1 MPFCSLIPMA
11 DETGPILLVVGGD
24 TKRLQWLTHHVTT
37 RWPDAEVTTVPAGQS
52 TALSSFLESRE
63 PDAAI
68 LQADFADEPRA
79 NSVLNHMM
87 KMQRTHPGLY
97 FILLAENGDE
107 LSAVRAM
114 KSGAKDY
121 VPLARIT
128 REVLLGV
135 ITEACAKRRAAAIS
149 AAAMVTPGEDGS
161 AVQVPGYSILKEIA
175 TSNFS
180 SVFLARSERQRRNVV
195 LKVMTRGTSTREMDD
210 AERFQREYEIISSIA
225 HRSIAEIYDYG
236 TLPQHLY
243 LAMEYFPCGDLR
255 DRLRNPLS
263 TEESLYY
270 LRSIAEA
277 LRVIHVFGILHR
289 DLKPANVMLREDNS
303 PVLIDFGLARRS
315 LDEIG
320 NTGVGQV
327 LGSPY
332 YISPEQAQGQR
343 VDVRTD
349 LYSLGVMFYEMLT
362 GQRPYGGRS
371 AVAIM
376 SQHTSSPVPSLPE
389 ATSMQQPLLDRLMA
403 KQQSARYASADELLA
418 DLGPIAAV
426 A

>member
-1 MPFCSLIPMA
+1 MA
-11 DETGPILLVVGGD
+11 DATGPNLLVVGGD
-24 TKRLQWLTHHVTT
+24 SKRLQWLTHHVTSH
-37 RWPDAEVTTVPAGQS
+37 WPDAQVATVPAE
-52 TALSSFLESRE
+52 ESASLGRMIAE
-63 PDAAI
+63 RAPNAVI
-68 LQADFADEPRA
+68 LQADFAQEA
-79 NSVLNHMM
+79 AAGAVLAHMTRM
-87 KMQRTHPGLY
+87 LQMHPTLY
-97 FILLAENGDE
+97 CILLAENGGE
-107 LSAVRAM
+107 MSAVRAL

-121 VPLARIT
+121 LPLARIA
-128 REVLLGV
+128 RDQLLAA
-135 ITEACAKRRAAAIS
+135 ITEACAKRRAAAQ
-149 AAAMVTPGEDGS
+149 AAAALSHPDAENSGVD
-161 AVQVPGYSILKEIA
+161 VPGYSIVKQIS

-180 SVFLARSERQRRNVV
+180 QVFLARSARLRRNVV
-195 LKVMTRGTSTREMDD
+195 LKVMNRGESQRELHD
-210 AERFQREYEIISSIA
+210 AERFQREHEIISSIA
-225 HRSIAEIYDYG
+225 HRAIAEIYDFG
-236 TLPQHLY
+236 SLPRHLY

-263 TEESLYY
+263 VDESLYY
-270 LRSIAEA
+270 LRAIAEA

-315 LDEIG
+315 LDDAG
-320 NTGVGQV
+320 TTGIGQV

-349 LYSLGVMFYEMLT
+349 LYSLGVIFYEMLT

-371 AVAIM
+371 AVSIM
-376 SQHTSSPVPSLPE
+376 SQHTSSPVPSLP
-389 ATSMQQPLLDRLMA
+389 ASTAMQQPLLDRLMA

-418 DLGPIAAV
+418 DLGPLVAAV

>member
-1 MPFCSLIPMA
+1 MA
-11 DETGPILLVVGGD
+11 DLGPILVVVGGE
-24 TKRLQWLTHHVTT
+24 TKRLQWITHHVTSHWPSAQVT
-37 RWPDAEVTTVPAGQS
+37 TLRAGETAILSRLISEHTPDAV
-52 TALSSFLESRE
+52 L
-63 PDAAI
+63 
-68 LQADFADEPRA
+68 LQADFANEALSDA
-79 NSVLNHMM
+79 VLSGMSQLLRLQPALHC
-87 KMQRTHPGLY
+87 
-97 FILLAENGDE
+97 ILLAENGTE
-107 LSAVRAM
+107 MSAVRAL
-114 KSGAKDY
+114 KGGAKDY
-121 VPLARIT
+121 LPLAKISRDQ
-128 REVLLGV
+128 LLAAVG
-135 ITEACAKRRAAAIS
+135 EACSKRRIAAQAAAIMANS
-149 AAAMVTPGEDGS
+149 ENS
-161 AVQVPGYSILKEIA
+161 SIIEVPGYSIVKEIA

-180 SVFLARSERQRRNVV
+180 SVFLARSERLRRNVV
-195 LKVMTRGTSTREMDD
+195 LKVMTRGESERELGD
-210 AERFQREYEIISSIA
+210 AERFQREYEIISSIT
-225 HRSIAEIYDYG
+225 HRAIAEINDFG
-236 TLPQHLY
+236 SVPGHLY

-263 TEESLYY
+263 VDESLYY
-270 LRSIAEA
+270 LRTIAEA

-376 SQHTSSPVPSLPE
+376 SQHTSSPVPLLPE
-389 ATSMQQPLLDRLMA
+389 ATAAQQPLLDRLMA

>member
-1 MPFCSLIPMA
+1 MA
-11 DETGPILLVVGGD
+11 DATGPNLLVVGGD
-24 TKRLQWLTHHVTT
+24 SKRLQWLTHHVTSH
-37 RWPDAEVTTVPAGQS
+37 WPDAQVTTVPAEES
-52 TALSSFLESRE
+52 ASLSRMIADRA
-63 PDAAI
+63 PDALI
-68 LQADFADEPRA
+68 LQADFAQEA
-79 NSVLNHMM
+79 AAGAVLADMT
-87 KMQRTHPGLY
+87 QLLQAHPALY
-97 FILLAENGDE
+97 CILLAENGSE
-107 LSAVRAM
+107 MSAVGAL

-121 VPLARIT
+121 LPLARIS
-128 REVLLGV
+128 RDQLLAA
-135 ITEACAKRRAAAIS
+135 ITEACAKRRAAAQATKTLS
-149 AAAMVTPGEDGS
+149 HSDAEGS
-161 AVQVPGYSILKEIA
+161 GIEVPGYSIVKQIA

-180 SVFLARSERQRRNVV
+180 QVFLARSARLRRNVV
-195 LKVMTRGTSTREMDD
+195 LKVMNRGESPRELDD
-210 AERFQREYEIISSIA
+210 AERFQREYEIISSIT
-225 HRSIAEIYDYG
+225 HRAIAEIYDFG
-236 TLPQHLY
+236 SQPRHLY

-263 TEESLYY
+263 VDESLYY
-270 LRSIAEA
+270 LRAIAEA

-315 LDEIG
+315 LDDAG
-320 NTGVGQV
+320 TTGVGQV

-343 VDVRTD
+343 ADARTD

-376 SQHTSSPVPSLPE
+376 SQHAASPVPILPE
-389 ATSMQQPLLDRLMA
+389 PMAVQQPLLDRLMA
-403 KQQSARYASADELLA
+403 KRQSGRYASAEELLA
-418 DLGPIAAV
+418 DLGPLVAAV